1 MHTMG
6 FMTLVQIRDVDSDTV
21 AALKD
26 QARERGLTLAAYLRA
41 ELERLAQRPTNE
53 QIVARLRQRDRTDGP
68 STAATVAEIRRARES
83 A

>member
-1 MHTMG
+1 
-6 FMTLVQIRDVDSDTV
+6 MTLVQIRDVNDEIV

-26 QARERGLTLAAYLRA
+26 QARERGLSLAAYLRV

-53 QIVARLRQRDRTDGP
+53 QIADRLRQRDRVGGP
-68 STAATVAEIRRARES
+68 TVEATVAEIRRVRES

>member
-1 MHTMG
+1 MHTLVS
-6 FMTLVQIRDVDSDTV
+6 MTLVQIRDVNEDTV

-26 QARERGLTLAAYLRA
+26 QARERGLTLAAYLRT

-53 QIVARLRQRDRTDGP
+53 QIVARLRLRDRTGGP
-68 STAATVAEIRRARES
+68 STDATVAEIRRARES

>member
-1 MHTMG
+1 MHTLVS
-6 FMTLVQIRDVDSDTV
+6 MTLVQIRDVNEDTV

-26 QARERGLTLAAYLRA
+26 QARERGLTLAAYLRT

-53 QIVARLRQRDRTDGP
+53 QIVARLRLRDRTGGP
-68 STAATVAEIRRARES
+68 ATDATVAEIRRARES